1 MTIKGNFFEQKREW
15 SLLKDQILDEY
26 LTPYLAKILHTKRPT
41 RIVDCFA
48 GKGRFDDGTDGSPLI
63 IAKHIASEL
72 ARNPTSDLRGIFI
85 ERKYAADLQANLV
98 DFPPCEVLA
107 DDYEQCIQRFLTH
120 AHNTQRNYFF
130 YVDPYGI
137 KCLDFHYFEQ
147 LKAVGFQS
155 LEILVNLNTTGFL
168 REGCRLLKFT
178 RDLPEWTNDLNYEQ
192 DGKNSPAHMDD
203 VAGGNYWRD
212 ILNEFQRGALDFHQA
227 EERFAAEYT
236 RRVRSILPLVVHVA
250 IKERA
255 RQLPKYRLLFATN
268 HRGGLF
274 LMTDT
279 MHKAWRILLE
289 RETGGQLSF
298 FNDINWPVQP
308 GQTIEEKVW
317 AEVGDPLEL
326 GQLLTVLIERH
337 GIAHSISEYKAVI
350 RGNEG
355 KMFAVCRTPD
365 KTPTGKKA
373 HHMDYDAARIVISRL
388 AYPQDL
394 LR

>member
-1 MTIKGNFFEQKREW
+1 
-15 SLLKDQILDEY
+15 
-26 LTPYLAKILHTKRPT
+26 
-41 RIVDCFA
+41 
-48 GKGRFDDGTDGSPLI
+48 
-63 IAKHIASEL
+63 
-72 ARNPTSDLRGIFI
+72 
-85 ERKYAADLQANLV
+85 
-98 DFPPCEVLA
+98 
-107 DDYEQCIQRFLTH
+107 
-120 AHNTQRNYFF
+120 
-130 YVDPYGI
+130 
-137 KCLDFHYFEQ
+137 
-147 LKAVGFQS
+147 
-155 LEILVNLNTTGFL
+155 VNLNTTGFL